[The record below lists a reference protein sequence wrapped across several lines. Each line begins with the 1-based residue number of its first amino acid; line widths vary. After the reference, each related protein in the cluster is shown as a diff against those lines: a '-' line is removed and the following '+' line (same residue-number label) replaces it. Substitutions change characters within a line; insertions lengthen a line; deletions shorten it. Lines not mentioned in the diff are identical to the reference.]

1 MPIIN
6 VQTTPLTKE
15 QKSEMIRRM
24 TQVTSEVTGASEEV
38 HIVLIDELPYDA
50 VGMGTKS
57 VADLREKR

>member
-6 VQTTPLTKE
+6 VKTTPLTKE

-24 TQVTSEVTGASEEV
+24 TQVTSEVTGAPEEV
-38 HIVLIDELPYDA
+38 HMVLIEELPYDA

-57 VADLREKR
+57 VAEMREQK